1 MALKWVPSACCPSSS
16 INYNRDMGTSL
27 VAIFCG
33 AGFGALL
40 RAGFN
45 VLGAGMM
52 SGFPLG
58 TLLANLF
65 GGYLVG
71 IAVAFFGNNAAIG
84 PEWRLFIITGFL
96 GGLTTFSSFSAEVLE
111 MMQRGEYTWAV
122 GTALLHVIGSLVLT
136 FLGIMTY
143 QALK

>member
-1 MALKWVPSACCPSSS
+1 
-16 INYNRDMGTSL
+16 MGMSL

-33 AGFGALL
+33 AGLGALL

-45 VLGAGMM
+45 VLGAGMA
-52 SGFPLG
+52 SGFPMG

-65 GGYLVG
+65 GGYFVG
-71 IAVAFFGNNAAIG
+71 IAVAFFGNNVAIG
-84 PEWRLFIITGFL
+84 PEWRLFVITGFL
-96 GGLTTFSSFSAEVLE
+96 GGLTTFSSFSAEVVE
-111 MMQRGEYTWAV
+111 MMQGGEYTWAV